1 MRVVIFILILVIVVI
16 LGAAATGFLKVNQ
29 TREAKAPE
37 VSTTR
42 NGVTAK
48 GGQAPAFDVET
59 GSVKV
64 GTKETKVKVPAL
76 VVEKAGQNQAAP
88 ATNNAQ

>member
-1 MRVVIFILILVIVVI
+1 MRALILILVLVV
-16 LGAAATGFLKVNQ
+16 AAVLIAVGTGFVNINQ

-42 NGVTAK
+42 TGVTDK

-64 GTKETKVKVPAL
+64 GTKETTVKVPAV
-76 VVEKAGQNQAAP
+76 VVERPARNQP
-88 ATNNAQ
+88 VENNAM